1 MNKENKKN
9 LIKRGIF
16 RAAINTGA
24 VIGLSCLKPE
34 LAWAYM
40 MGAYGNV
47 ALSMEYTAYK
57 MKEREEWEPHPEPTN
72 LREYY
77 LKGPEYIEEPCETLY
92 ERIEGKA
99 IDLIEENTPIIV
111 GKIKDGLNRIKKSKL
126 KINVDHKI
134 LKDKQN
140 KIDQEQKDI
149 LVK

>member
-1 MNKENKKN
+1 MNKENKKD
-9 LIKRGIF
+9 LVKRGLF

-24 VIGLSCLKPE
+24 VIGLSCFKPE

-40 MGAYGNV
+40 MGAYGNI
-47 ALSMEYTAYK
+47 ALGLKYTAYK
-57 MKEREEWEPHPEPTN
+57 MNEREEWEPHPEPTN

-111 GKIKDGLNRIKKSKL
+111 GKIKAGFNKIRKSKL
-126 KINVDHKI
+126 KINTEKSS
-134 LKDKQN
+134 LKGEQN
-140 KIDQEQKDI
+140 EDIKEPEKDF
-149 LVK
+149 LK

>member
-1 MNKENKKN
+1 M
-9 LIKRGIF
+9 
-16 RAAINTGA
+16 
-24 VIGLSCLKPE
+24 
-34 LAWAYM
+34 
-40 MGAYGNV
+40 
-47 ALSMEYTAYK
+47 
-57 MKEREEWEPHPEPTN
+57 
-72 LREYY
+72 
-77 LKGPEYIEEPCETLY
+77 Y